1 MPPPSPDPLHG
12 ATTIPTLETPRLR
25 LRWLRDDDLPALFAI
40 FGDEETMRYWSTP
53 KVADVG
59 EVAAIVER
67 IRGSFVARDAFQWG
81 FAERESDRILGTTTL
96 HRINWTH
103 RRAELG
109 YALNR
114 AHWGRGLASEAVSA
128 VVTFAFERLGLHR
141 LEADTDP
148 RNAAS
153 IRVLERLGFV
163 RDGLLKERYHVGGEV
178 QDALLLGLLAPDW
191 RARRTS

>member
-1 MPPPSPDPLHG
+1 MPTPQADPLHG
-12 ATTIPTLETPRLR
+12 ATSLPTLETPRLR
-25 LRWLRDDDLPALFAI
+25 LRWLRDEDFPALFAI

-53 KVADVG
+53 KVASVD
-59 EVAAIVER
+59 EVAAIVNR
-67 IRGSFVARDAFQWG
+67 IRASFVARDAFQWG
-81 FAERESDRILGTTTL
+81 FAARDSDEILGTTTL
-96 HRINWTH
+96 HRVNWPH
-103 RRAELG
+103 RRAEVG

-114 AHWGRGLASEAVSA
+114 AHWGKGLASEAVGA
-128 VVTFAFERLGLHR
+128 VVAFAFETLGLHR

-153 IRVLERLGFV
+153 IGVLERLGFV

-191 RARRTS
+191 RARRTA